1 MDYIFDHE
9 KLRIDE
15 IMQRVCDKNNFTPSK
30 PLRNSNLNFRRS
42 SIDSYSK
49 AQMNLS
55 NISNFKQTG
64 FRSETQSTSPLFI
77 QSFQNS
83 THRYY
88 KDNQFSKKKILP
100 QVLPSLEK
108 SIKLLRM
115 EKEITKMFPIIHRPL
130 NLIERQTRVMKN
142 DELRKKS
149 QSLIAYIPTVSF
161 VKDKE
166 ESKKYKE
173 KLNKNRPFIDMIN
186 SKGQKNH

>member
-1 MDYIFDHE
+1 MEYIFDHE

-15 IMQRVCDKNNFTPSK
+15 IMQRVCDKNNFTPLK
-30 PLRNSNLNFRRS
+30 PLRNSNVNFRRS

-88 KDNQFSKKKILP
+88 KDNQFSKQKILP
-100 QVLPSLEK
+100 QVLPALEK
-108 SIKLLRM
+108 SIKLIRM
-115 EKEITKMFPIIHRPL
+115 EKEISKMFPIIHRPL
-130 NLIERQTRVMKN
+130 NLVERRTRAMKN
-142 DELRKKS
+142 DDLRKKS
-149 QSLIAYIPTVSF
+149 QSLIAYIPTVSYIN
-161 VKDKE
+161 DRE
-166 ESKKYKE
+166 ESKRNKE
-173 KLNKNRPFIDMIN
+173 KLNKNKPFMDLIN
-186 SKGQKNH
+186 NQGQKNH